1 MTDNVN
7 IINYVIQFLNDNGYG
22 EIAQKVQ
29 SESGNELYSEQYRE
43 IVALCKEDFNKEK
56 FMQYINKIYGEE
68 VIKNKNE
75 FIVKIYNR
83 MFMFALY
90 NIFPESDKKD
100 ILKLMQEHLKRM
112 LSMKEIDSSIGE
124 EIKKNENIF
133 KIIFTGNRDLLIDN
147 FPEIK
152 DKNSFLNFIINTYHF
167 IKLKHN
173 STLSKLLF
181 SLYENSL
188 KKCKYH
194 NCQISPSDNSSLF
207 TQLNNHR
214 CSSSLIPSK
223 PSLVLDEKQE
233 VCNIVLSN
241 SCKYFIAVL
250 SNFTL
255 KTFQISPISK
265 SIDIIQLKS
274 FSSNHSAMITSLS
287 WNSSDTLIMT
297 SSKDKTIRILDP
309 FSGST
314 KKKFTT
320 LHDAMISCSI
330 FINDDLIC
338 SCGMDYRVNLAC
350 LSTAQKKQSLSVPGV
365 TISELLYSIHY
376 KTIIVVSATNNSV
389 MFYDDNLTTVL
400 NTHQLNDV
408 IVSCSISKTDKGKYM
423 LVNSSKATPMIELI
437 DVSSFTVIGKY
448 FGHRQDKFN
457 IKCSFGGIN
466 ENFIVCGSQNAKV
479 YLWSRTQSIP
489 VSVVKTHVAS
499 VNSAIWPYAISSDIV
514 LSCSD
519 DHNIIV
525 IANEKIDKVY
535 YNYGN
540 NTEGKIV
547 NIDIDNSRNSTS
559 VLPQN
564 QINAGNVTR
573 IINNIRYMLNHIGYA
588 SDEEEEDSN

>member
-1 MTDNVN
+1 MTDNVK
-7 IINYVIQFLNDNGYG
+7 ILNYVIQFLNDNGYA

-29 SESGNELYSEQYRE
+29 SESGNELYSEEYNA
-43 IVALCKEDFNKEK
+43 IVTLCKEDFNKEK
-56 FMQYINKIYGEE
+56 FMDYINKIYGEE
-68 VIKNKNE
+68 VVKNKNE

-83 MFMFALY
+83 MFMYLVY
-90 NIFPESDKKD
+90 NIFTESDKKD
-100 ILKLMQEHLKRM
+100 ILKLLQEHLKRM
-112 LSMKEIDSSIGE
+112 LSMKELNSSIGD

-133 KIIFTGNRDLLIDN
+133 KIIFTNNRDLLIDN

-152 DKNSFLNFIINTYHF
+152 DKNSFLNFIINTYHL

-173 STLSKLLF
+173 SSLSKLLF

-194 NCQISPSDNSSLF
+194 NCQISHSNNSTLF

-214 CSSSLIPSK
+214 CSSSSIPSK
-223 PSLVLDEKQE
+223 PALVIDEKQE
-233 VCNIVLSN
+233 VSNIVLSN
-241 SCKYFIAVL
+241 SCKFFIAVL
-250 SNFTL
+250 ADFTL
-255 KTFQISPISK
+255 KTFQISPLNNN
-265 SIDIIQLKS
+265 IDIIQLKA
-274 FSSNHSAMITSLS
+274 FPSNHSAMITSLG
-287 WNSSDTLIMT
+287 WNSSDSLILT
-297 SSKDKTIRILDP
+297 SSKDKTIRVIDP
-309 FSGST
+309 FSGTT
-314 KKKFTT
+314 KKNFTSI
-320 LHDAMISCSI
+320 HDAMVSCSI

-338 SCGMDYRVNLAC
+338 SCGMDYRINLTC
-350 LSTAQKKQSLSVPGV
+350 LSTAQKKQSISVPGV
-365 TISELLYSIHY
+365 TISELLYSIKY
-376 KTIIVVSATNNSV
+376 KIIIVVSATNNSV
-389 MFYDDNLTTVL
+389 MFYNDNLTTVL

-408 IVSCSISKTDKGKYM
+408 IVSCAISKTDKGKYI

-489 VSVVKTHVAS
+489 VCVVKAHVAS
-499 VNSAIWPYAISSDIV
+499 VNSVVWPHTISSDIV
-514 LSCSD
+514 ISCSD
-519 DHNIIV
+519 DHNITV
-525 IANEKIDKVY
+525 IADEKIDKVY

-540 NTEGKIV
+540 GTEGKIV
-547 NIDIDNSRNSTS
+547 SIDIDNSRNSTS

-573 IINNIRYMLNHIGYA
+573 IINSIRYMLNHIGYG